1 MSKLTIN
8 KIEVCQNFIQYRP
21 HYLFVCEYLINLFIH
36 MYHFEDAW
44 NLYNKYSPGGSGIGA
59 TSRSVL
65 RAKNRLA
72 TVCNIT
78 QPCNQIYNRLG
89 LDYINK

>member
-1 MSKLTIN
+1 MSNGQFWYGPYGFLYKKKYSGGSSKVVASLVNCNQQT
-8 KIEVCQNFIQYRP
+8 Y
-21 HYLFVCEYLINLFIH
+21 
-36 MYHFEDAW
+36 
-44 NLYNKYSPGGSGIGA
+44 LYNKYSPGGSGIGA